1 MLLISYFQKSCSY
14 IATWSMKY
22 ISRHIPLQPAA
33 KRSNHNAS
41 PIPHPKKTQP
51 YFGTVPALYLLLPIT
66 ANTHHTTEE
75 SNNNPVATHVMTR
88 NLFPRSALTPTSPPY
103 LLIVLAPF
111 TATAVAIALAI
122 PNVTNAIQSA
132 MTFKIALNL
141 PARNILPMAASI
153 AIPINPMAMQ

>member
-1 MLLISYFQKSCSY
+1 MMQSISYFQKSCSY

-22 ISRHIPLQPAA
+22 ISRHIPLQPAVSQEI
-33 KRSNHNAS
+33 R
-41 PIPHPKKTQP
+41 PQKTQP

-141 PARNILPMAASI
+141 PARNILATAASI
-153 AIPINPMAMQ
+153 AIPMNPMAMQ